1 MSTSIK
7 STAEVVVI
15 GAGVVGSSVAYHLAL
30 RGVRDILVIDRA
42 NGPGLG
48 STGRATGGA
57 RAQFGTEINIKMSM
71 YSLKFFAESD
81 FKCDYDPKGYLFFTN
96 RAEEFARLKA
106 NLALQKSL
114 GLDEVV
120 TVTPEEIAEL
130 CPIIDTSD
138 IIGGTF
144 CPTDGFIN
152 PLKVMGGFASSAG
165 GLGVRFSFGIEVH
178 GIEASE
184 SAVKAVKTSDG
195 IIETRNVILCGGA
208 WAGPLAATAGID
220 LPVSPQRR
228 QIAWARA
235 GSALPENMPMVID
248 SDTGFHFRP
257 AKDFIDPA
265 YTADN
270 RHVLFA
276 FPDSE
281 EKSSF
286 EDEVTESFLEKV
298 KTKAAER
305 SQILGETEI
314 VREKCRAG
322 LYENTPD
329 HHAILGASGVEGLFL
344 ANGFSG
350 HGVMHS
356 PATGRAL
363 AEIVVDGESTFI
375 DVSCLSIDRFRS
387 GRLLTESSFI

>member
-130 CPIIDTSD
+130 CPIIDTS
-138 IIGGTF
+138 
-144 CPTDGFIN
+144 
-152 PLKVMGGFASSAG
+152 
-165 GLGVRFSFGIEVH
+165 R
-178 GIEASE
+178 
-184 SAVKAVKTSDG
+184 
-195 IIETRNVILCGGA
+195 TRMSQV
-208 WAGPLAATAGID
+208 THY
-220 LPVSPQRR
+220 
-228 QIAWARA
+228 
-235 GSALPENMPMVID
+235 
-248 SDTGFHFRP
+248 F
-257 AKDFIDPA
+257 
-265 YTADN
+265 
-270 RHVLFA
+270 
-276 FPDSE
+276 
-281 EKSSF
+281 F
-286 EDEVTESFLEKV
+286 EDCIYVTPVQSIPE
-298 KTKAAER
+298 
-305 SQILGETEI
+305 LGEWY
-314 VREKCRAG
+314 VRDSLVDISTGATVPLSFQGNPVEVI
-322 LYENTPD
+322 P
-329 HHAILGASGVEGLFL
+329 LG
-344 ANGFSG
+344 NGRSFVQVQPGGPPESNAALT
-350 HGVMHS
+350 
-356 PATGRAL
+356 PATRARIVSLENELDAIKRSLSYRLGQLMTAPGRKVRGL
-363 AEIVVDGESTFI
+363 K
-375 DVSCLSIDRFRS
+375 RRKH
-387 GRLLTESSFI
+387 SS